1 MCICIT
7 SGSSEGDG
15 GWGAGHGKKRAGPGQ
30 GKELGQSMEKRRLAR
45 PWGGTA
51 EYGIV
56 QDGRAWGAGKEDRD
70 V

>member
-1 MCICIT
+1 
-7 SGSSEGDG
+7 
-15 GWGAGHGKKRAGPGQ
+15 
-30 GKELGQSMEKRRLAR
+30 MEKRRLAR

-70 V
+70 VSDRNI